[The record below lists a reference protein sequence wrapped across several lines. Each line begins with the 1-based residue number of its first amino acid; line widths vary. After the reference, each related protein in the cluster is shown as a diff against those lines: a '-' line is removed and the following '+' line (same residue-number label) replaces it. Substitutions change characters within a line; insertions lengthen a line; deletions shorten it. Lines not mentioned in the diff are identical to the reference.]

1 METLMLKREVEPMLV
16 SLGKF
21 IRQKRM
27 SLGLSQEEL
36 ADRAGL
42 HRTYISDVER
52 GIRNLTIGAAWFIA
66 HGLGLELKDMIC
78 ALEYHP
84 APVEEEEKPEP
95 QSFQQPTFSAAAPSD
110 VTSSS
115 MI

>member
-16 SLGKF
+16 SLGRF

-66 HGLGLELKDMIC
+66 HGLGLQLKDMIS
-78 ALEYHP
+78 ALEY
-84 APVEEEEKPEP
+84 
-95 QSFQQPTFSAAAPSD
+95 QPNTSIEIPSESPSYQ
-110 VTSSS
+110 TTAS
-115 MI
+115 

>member
-16 SLGKF
+16 SLGRF

-66 HGLGLELKDMIC
+66 HGLGLQLKDMIS
-78 ALEYHP
+78 ALEYQPNTSVEIPAEHP
-84 APVEEEEKPEP
+84 AYQAQTP
-95 QSFQQPTFSAAAPSD
+95 SFSAAASGD
-110 VTSSS
+110 VPTVV
-115 MI
+115 

>member
-16 SLGKF
+16 SLGRF

-66 HGLGLELKDMIC
+66 HGLGLELKDMIS

-84 APVEEEEKPEP
+84 AEVSEETPSTFQP
-95 QSFQQPTFSAAAPSD
+95 QQSFSAAPSD
-110 VTSSS
+110 VTTTTY
-115 MI
+115 

>member
-16 SLGKF
+16 SLGRF

-66 HGLGLELKDMIC
+66 HGLGLQLKDMIS
-78 ALEYHP
+78 ALEY
-84 APVEEEEKPEP
+84 
-95 QSFQQPTFSAAAPSD
+95 QPNTSIEIPSESPSYQTTASSFSAVASGDSTPSAY
-110 VTSSS
+110 
-115 MI
+115 